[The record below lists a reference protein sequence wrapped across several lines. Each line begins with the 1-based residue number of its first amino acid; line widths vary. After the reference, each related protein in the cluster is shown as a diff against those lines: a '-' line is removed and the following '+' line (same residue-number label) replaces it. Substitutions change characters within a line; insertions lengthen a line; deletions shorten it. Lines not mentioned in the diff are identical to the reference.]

1 MRRLIPNNHLSCP
14 ANVENEWMF
23 GLVEVLLAM
32 LALRRAASVEAR
44 KTDVEAVAIV
54 LDLCQRSSLRITCAR
69 ATYDRVETLRAI
81 LAIDGL
87 VWARRTQT

>member
-1 MRRLIPNNHLSCP
+1 MLS
-14 ANVENEWMF
+14 
-23 GLVEVLLAM
+23 LVEVLLAM

-44 KTDVEAVAIV
+44 KANIEALAIV
-54 LDLCQRSSLRITCAR
+54 LDLCQRSSLRITCAK

-81 LAIDGL
+81 LAIHGL